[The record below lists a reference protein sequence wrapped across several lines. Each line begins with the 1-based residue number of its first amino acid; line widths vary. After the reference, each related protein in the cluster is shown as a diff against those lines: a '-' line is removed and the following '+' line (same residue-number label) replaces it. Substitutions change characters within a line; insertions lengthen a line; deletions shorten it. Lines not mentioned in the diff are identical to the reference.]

1 MVGYRWMPEMRNGI
15 ERSCWT
21 DVATDEVQRE
31 LEWLRDTVNG
41 GAWGSLPSGE
51 SPWLR
56 VSAVEVVEEVREA
69 GLRARPDLGVFVDGP
84 PRTRRAEGAW
94 QW

>member
-1 MVGYRWMPEMRNGI
+1 MVGYRWMPEMRNAI

-51 SPWLR
+51 IPWLL
-56 VSAVEVVEEVREA
+56 VSAVERWRDDSSDCTVPA
-69 GLRARPDLGVFVDGP
+69 PAIGSWIPF
-84 PRTRRAEGAW
+84 GA
-94 QW
+94 QL

>member
-1 MVGYRWMPEMRNGI
+1 MVGYRWMPEMRNAI

-51 SPWLR
+51 IPWRR
-56 VSAVEVVEEVREA
+56 VSAFERWRDDSSDCTVPA
-69 GLRARPDLGVFVDGP
+69 PAIGSWIPF
-84 PRTRRAEGAW
+84 GA
-94 QW
+94 QL